1 MSCTNPVE
9 TRIMQ
14 GRARS
19 RQETVNR
26 RFKCWGILKQIFR
39 HDIPKHAEVMY
50 DVATI
55 AQISIENGET
65 LFQVDYRDV

>member
-1 MSCTNPVE
+1 MTNELYKPC
-9 TRIMQ
+9 
-14 GRARS
+14 GYGARS

-26 RFKCWGILKQIFR
+26 RFKCWGILKKVFR

-50 DVATI
+50 AVATI
-55 AQISIENGET
+55 TQISIENGEE